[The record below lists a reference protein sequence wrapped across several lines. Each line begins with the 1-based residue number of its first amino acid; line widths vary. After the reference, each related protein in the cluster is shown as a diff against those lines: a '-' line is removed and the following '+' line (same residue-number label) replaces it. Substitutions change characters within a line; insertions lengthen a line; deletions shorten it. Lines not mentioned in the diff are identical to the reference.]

1 MDEYKVTE
9 PKQKRSMEKKQKIT
23 DAGFRLFCEKGYYN
37 TNTAEI
43 AKEAGVSTGIIYRYF
58 PDKKAIFFSA
68 FESYL
73 DDYYNA
79 LFSQLNELTLPIDIR
94 ELLLVTI
101 ELFTNQKA
109 IPKSAHEELNA
120 VAHSDSEVADFFA
133 RLEESLTTRITQLLP
148 ALGLTTDH
156 PHEKLHLIFSVIENY
171 CHKLLYS
178 EEDCIDYTYYK
189 NLVIE
194 ICLNIFDYKQEN

>member
-1 MDEYKVTE
+1 MDDYKITV

-23 DAGFRLFCEKGYYN
+23 DAGFHLFCEKGYYN

-68 FESYL
+68 FESYF
-73 DDYYNA
+73 DNYYDA
-79 LFSQLNELTLPIDIR
+79 LFSQLNQLTPPLDVR
-94 ELLLVTI
+94 ALLLITI
-101 ELFTNQKA
+101 ELFTSQKA

-133 RLEESLTTRITQLLP
+133 RLEESFTMRITQILP
-148 ALGLTTDH
+148 QLGLNTDH
-156 PHEKLHLIFSVIENY
+156 PHEKLHLVFSVIESY

-178 EEDCIDYTYYK
+178 GEDCIDYDYFK

-194 ICLNIFDYKQEN
+194 TCLNILDLR